1 MAIVALLLQWFI
13 PFNVP
18 VCVSKFLFLSLS
30 LQMCFFFLSVQQ
42 MLKDLNLEGGSSIN
56 YSGQKCIWICS
67 SIFFYLQNLH
77 FSMWSWIS
85 FCIPANAQ
93 KAVAVMHF
101 VSIFLSKKEKLTAA
115 FFCWPGHKSYNCLD
129 TLLLALISLKFSF
142 RSCASCNPLRERW
155 WCRKNI
161 TYLSF
166 TILAN

>member
-1 MAIVALLLQWFI
+1 
-13 PFNVP
+13 
-18 VCVSKFLFLSLS
+18 
-30 LQMCFFFLSVQQ
+30 MCIFFLLVEQ

-115 FFCWPGHKSYNCLD
+115 FFCWPGHKSFNFLD
-129 TLLLALISLKFSF
+129 TFLLALISLKFSF

-155 WCRKNI
+155 WCRKNCYIFVLYHPCKLNFMHI
-161 TYLSF
+161 TFYWNNLLPDLNHQYSI
-166 TILAN
+166 TAVGML